1 MSINSELCSVAT
13 NNKVI
18 MSTCFSFVAGT
29 PCKSKDLKCV
39 PRLTITSMRVND
51 FVYRLARDLD
61 AAWETDKL
69 FEYSLQ
75 YRLRQN
81 VFFFFNIKSKL
92 LNYEPLAIRHS
103 SAASSADA
111 AVDEELGLTIGVTY
125 ANLEAKKD
133 EEMMVKVQLVTMKK
147 NSTKV
152 FVKDSL
158 EITASVIENK
168 NYDPA
173 FTLETLKWIHDKF
186 LAFDKHYEEVFKYA
200 SLMVLEKEK
209 ELKEKTFVET
219 VEFYK
224 SKKRKASE
232 ALLEQAS
239 KVQMESSPKSTNS
252 I

>member
-1 MSINSELCSVAT
+1 
-13 NNKVI
+13 

-29 PCKSKDLKCV
+29 PCKSKDLKSV
-39 PRLTITSMRVND
+39 PRLTITSIRVND

-92 LNYEPLAIRHS
+92 LNYEPLAIRHPSGAS

-133 EEMMVKVQLVTMKK
+133 EEMMVKVQLVTVKK

-168 NYDPA
+168 NYDPN
-173 FTLETLKWIHDKF
+173 FILETLKWIHDKF
-186 LAFDKHYEEVFKYA
+186 LAFDKHYEEMFKYA

-209 ELKEKTFVET
+209 ELKERTFVET

-232 ALLEQAS
+232 ALLEQAP